1 MNQIAIMESKIEVLC
16 KQLDDRDKEIARLE
30 KRDEVWRAKKEMLEN
45 DLARAWKELQTEKL
59 VWSIKEEQ
67 MRDNFQRCKD
77 AAEYWKKKAEDLM
90 AENTKLKEK

>member
-16 KQLDDRDKEIARLE
+16 KQLGDKE
-30 KRDEVWRAKKEMLEN
+30 
-45 DLARAWKELQTEKL
+45 KELRAERL

-77 AAEYWKKKAEDLM
+77 AAEYWKKQAEDLM
-90 AENTKLKEK
+90 KEVERLK